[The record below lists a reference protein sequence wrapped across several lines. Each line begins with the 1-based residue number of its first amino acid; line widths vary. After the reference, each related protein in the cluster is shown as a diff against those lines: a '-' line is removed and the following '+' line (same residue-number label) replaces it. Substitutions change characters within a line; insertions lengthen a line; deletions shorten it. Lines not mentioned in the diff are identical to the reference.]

1 MFKYILKRILI
12 SIPVILGVI
21 VLIFTITYFTPGDP
35 AHVVLGQTAPD
46 DMVAAWNAEQG
57 LDKPFIVQL
66 GMYLKNIF
74 TKFDFGISYV
84 TGESVKELILER
96 FPISLKLGL
105 LSTLAAAIL
114 AIPFGILAAVKQNSP
129 YDYMST
135 LVALLGSSMP
145 GFWLALLMMILFSV
159 KLAWLPAAGLG
170 TWKHWVLPIVCSIFF
185 PITSMMRTTRSS
197 VLEVIRQDYITTA
210 RSKGQTENKI
220 IKKHVLRNAMIP
232 VVTVFGTSLSAGIG
246 GSLIVETVFT
256 IPGLGLMLMDAI
268 NNRNYPIIRGTTI
281 LYAVIVCLV
290 NLLVDILYTFIDPRI
305 KSQFFGNRKKK
316 KTAETAAE
324 QEAAA

>member
-1 MFKYILKRILI
+1 MLKYILKRILI

-21 VLIFTITYFTPGDP
+21 ILIFTITYFTPGDP

-57 LDKPFIVQL
+57 LDKPFLVQL
-66 GMYLKNIF
+66 GMYLKNII
-74 TKFDFGISYV
+74 TRFDFGISYV
-84 TGESVKELILER
+84 TGESVKTLILER

-114 AIPFGILAAVKQNSP
+114 AIPLGILAAVKQNSP

-145 GFWLALLMMILFSV
+145 GFWLALLLMILFSV
-159 KLAWLPAAGLG
+159 KLSWLPAAGLG
-170 TWKHWVLPIVCSIFF
+170 TWKHWILPIVCSIFF

-210 RSKGQTENKI
+210 RSKGQAEDKI

-256 IPGLGLMLMDAI
+256 IPGLGLLLMDAI

-305 KSQFFGNRKKK
+305 KTQFFGNGKKK
-316 KTAETAAE
+316 SAEEDPAGEEATA
-324 QEAAA
+324 